1 MPETL
6 TAKQYAVSIEEGTTT
21 SVGSIEFDNVQPDT
35 IFSTTGVRMAGNL
48 KSLQKGVYIV
58 NGQKVIVK

>member
-6 TAKQYAVSIEEGTTT
+6 TAKQYAVYIDEGTTT
-21 SVGSIEFDNVQPDT
+21 GIDNINVENNKPDM
-35 IFSTTGVRMAGNL
+35 IFSTTGVRMAGNI